1 MHTDLDEQYDKIYR
15 YCYMKLRH
23 QQTAEDITQETFL
36 RFLENKTY
44 KDMGKEISYLYRI
57 ARNLCIDQIR
67 KQSAFRR
74 TFRLYGKYSGEDGST
89 YGSEKSH
96 KKSGRSGAGACL
108 SAVCKRA
115 FRWKNSRD
123 TGDFQICSV
132 QKGQRMSEKAEKGN
146 GGIRLKQKLKKEL
159 QMLYQPPDPVRKQE
173 FLQRMPESRMS
184 NMEFLRSQTGYI
196 RKWNWLISAAVLTGG
211 ICAAFD
217 KNRMYTGIL
226 AAMLPVLALSF
237 VAEGSRSVRYGMEEL
252 EMVSRFSLKAVL
264 MAKFMI
270 LGLGNMIVLAA
281 LFPLLMWNGTY
292 EFLSAALVI
301 LFPYLLSCYC
311 NLTIVRKV
319 RGKESIYYCS
329 AVSVLICGAVLVVTY
344 SKINIYSLMK
354 PLGWVL
360 SLVILAM
367 LTFREWKMILLQSE
381 EWAWS
386 F

>member
-1 MHTDLDEQYDKIYR
+1 
-15 YCYMKLRH
+15 
-23 QQTAEDITQETFL
+23 
-36 RFLENKTY
+36 
-44 KDMGKEISYLYRI
+44 
-57 ARNLCIDQIR
+57 
-67 KQSAFRR
+67 
-74 TFRLYGKYSGEDGST
+74 
-89 YGSEKSH
+89 
-96 KKSGRSGAGACL
+96 
-108 SAVCKRA
+108 
-115 FRWKNSRD
+115 
-123 TGDFQICSV
+123 
-132 QKGQRMSEKAEKGN
+132 MSEKAEKGN

-252 EMVSRFSLKAVL
+252 EMVSRFSPKAVL

-292 EFLSAALVI
+292 EHLSAALVI

>member
-1 MHTDLDEQYDKIYR
+1 
-15 YCYMKLRH
+15 
-23 QQTAEDITQETFL
+23 
-36 RFLENKTY
+36 
-44 KDMGKEISYLYRI
+44 
-57 ARNLCIDQIR
+57 
-67 KQSAFRR
+67 
-74 TFRLYGKYSGEDGST
+74 
-89 YGSEKSH
+89 
-96 KKSGRSGAGACL
+96 
-108 SAVCKRA
+108 
-115 FRWKNSRD
+115 
-123 TGDFQICSV
+123 
-132 QKGQRMSEKAEKGN
+132 MSEKAEKGN

-173 FLQRMPESRMS
+173 FLQRMPKGRMS

-196 RKWNWLISAAVLTGG
+196 RKWNWLISAAVLIGG

-319 RGKESIYYCS
+319 RGKESMYYCS